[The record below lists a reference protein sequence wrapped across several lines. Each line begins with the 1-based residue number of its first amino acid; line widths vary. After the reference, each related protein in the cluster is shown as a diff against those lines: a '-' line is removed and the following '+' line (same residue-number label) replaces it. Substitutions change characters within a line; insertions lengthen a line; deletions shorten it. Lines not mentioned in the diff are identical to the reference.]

1 MPGGR
6 IAVPGHRVWFLSVIC
21 RELASNRDQ
30 RMALSHRCL
39 QRRLTNADIGT
50 RTQAMRIFWLFFGLA
65 SLLLGFVGIFLPLL
79 PTTPFLLLAA
89 FCFARSSDRLHRWLL
104 THPVFG
110 PMIENWRRHR
120 AIARSAKIAAT
131 FACVAVF
138 AISLALR
145 VPVIGILA
153 QALILLCVLAFIWTR
168 REPE

>member
-1 MPGGR
+1 
-6 IAVPGHRVWFLSVIC
+6 
-21 RELASNRDQ
+21 
-30 RMALSHRCL
+30 
-39 QRRLTNADIGT
+39 
-50 RTQAMRIFWLFFGLA
+50 MRIFWLFFGLA